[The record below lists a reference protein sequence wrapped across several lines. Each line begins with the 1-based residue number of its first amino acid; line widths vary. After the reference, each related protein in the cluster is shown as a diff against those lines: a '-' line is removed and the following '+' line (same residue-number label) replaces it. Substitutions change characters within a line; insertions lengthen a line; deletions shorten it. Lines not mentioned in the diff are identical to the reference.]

1 MFIDFLL
8 KATEVAI
15 DVLSEPLPEDSYE
28 GEFDIYEPSSK
39 SLYINA
45 DGSTEILTGSSMGT
59 RINDDHT
66 KY

>member
-8 KATEVAI
+8 KASEVAI
-15 DVLSEPLPEDSYE
+15 DVLCEPLPEDSYE

-39 SLYINA
+39 SLYTNA

-59 RINDDHT
+59 RISDLSGD
-66 KY
+66 

>member
-39 SLYINA
+39 SLYTNA
-45 DGSTEILTGSSMGT
+45 DGSTEILTGSSMGA
-59 RINDDHT
+59 RISDLSGE
-66 KY
+66 